1 MNNLTEEL
9 YNRLMNGESAEDIAA
24 DLTNAINAA
33 MEKQKEA
40 EKTSAKES
48 DAALII
54 EAFKGFIDK
63 YYPDTILATDEAWD
77 DFSAKDLIALFD
89 AFVKIGDTISD
100 PANLLGFLKT
110 DTDTFKDA
118 IGKGEVTV
126 NKVPDISNNW
136 EYANNKD
143 DEILDKWLKDL
154 KNLF

>member
-9 YNRLMNGESAEDIAA
+9 YNRLMKGESAEDIAA

-63 YYPDTILATDEAWD
+63 YYPNTILSEDKAWD
-77 DFSAKDLIALFD
+77 DFTAKDLITLFD
-89 AFVKIGDTISD
+89 AFVKIGDSLSD
-100 PANLLGFLKT
+100 LSVLTDFLNTKNDIKT
-110 DTDTFKDA
+110 FDDA
-118 IGKGEVTV
+118 IGKGEVTI
-126 NKVPDISNNW
+126 NKAPDISNDR
-136 EYANNKD
+136 D

>member
-24 DLTNAINAA
+24 DLTHAINAA

-48 DAALII
+48 DAAFVI
-54 EAFKGFIDK
+54 ETIRGFINE
-63 YYPDTILATDEAWD
+63 YYANTILATDEAWD
-77 DFSAKDLIALFD
+77 DFSAKDLIAFLD
-89 AFVKIGDTISD
+89 AFVKIGDFLPDLTD
-100 PANLLGFLKT
+100 LLNMKT
-110 DTDTFKDA
+110 DKSNFDDP
-118 IGKGEVTV
+118 IGKGDSKPVAKKT
-126 NKVPDISNNW
+126 
-136 EYANNKD
+136 D